1 MASKFFEPATKT
13 YSENMPAAVAP
24 GQIEDAIEQ
33 ILQQRKTHLDIL
45 EQTEEN
51 AIKMRIAF
59 SSFRE
64 QCRIY
69 QQDENL
75 RQKVFGARAAD
86 FMRAAASFSE
96 NEAAELEDALEE
108 LNQNIGAIRNRFLQ
122 DDICIAILGKAGNGK
137 SRLIQSITGLDDNTI
152 PTSDNACCTGTRM
165 IIRNGPAYKATI
177 HFLTKEDFLQKVI
190 QRYADALNTGIKV
203 SNIMDI
209 YKILQ
214 NIPQGG
220 FKNYLL
226 RLKQYAEHMTEYCT
240 YLGLNERTFTN
251 PTMVREFVSQIGVN
265 REEYYYKFMAVDY
278 VEVECPF
285 PTSTVQKLMLVDS
298 VGVNENTLNIQED
311 MLDII
316 SNQADFVFY
325 VKKMGDRD
333 VFVDD
338 DDWNVYDNICMRRP
352 MIAPYKWLYFVF
364 NRFERTYKND
374 SFEDNYYQSV
384 VNHMGANTQCLF
396 HPAGILNIDCSRVD
410 EVRDG
415 LISPMLA
422 HISRYGMESD
432 ALLVS
437 DVNKTIDRV
446 NAAFAKFHQTASGL
460 VLPMFDYNTLKM
472 QMAANAF
479 NEMVQNVSSRR
490 NEYIDMILNSPEAQN
505 WWAHILE
512 ITNDIEMTIPAEQD
526 IQQEFER
533 SGSALRTIE
542 RAFELTRNMLCAIFN
557 KPEFDYT
564 ELSQRIQSDA
574 ARMLLEG
581 SGLDQILP
589 DAMQQQNPLRYIR
602 ERLFV
607 TQGTEVLSYEC
618 RNMERFQI
626 TGRSTMTQM
635 TSDAMRLFDPNAGCG
650 NFPNRWEPGRL
661 PEAIINSLA
670 ACMPAARNS
679 MQTQIRNMISPYQQ
693 AATMVDN
700 FITNIISHT
709 VLVAWQTV
717 FFEHADRLWHERL
730 QVCEDIKYRTE
741 MWNQQIM
748 ALSRA
753 EGIAQILFR

>member
-137 SRLIQSITGLDDNTI
+137 SRLIQSITGLDDYTI
-152 PTSDNACCTGTRM
+152 PTSEKGCCTGTRM
-165 IIRNGPAYKATI
+165 IIRNGPSYKATI

-190 QRYADALNTGIKV
+190 QRYADALNTGVRV
-203 SNIMDI
+203 SDVSDI
-209 YKILQ
+209 HRVLQ
-214 NIPQGG
+214 SIPQGVFESYVG
-220 FKNYLL
+220 
-226 RLKQYAEHMTEYCT
+226 RLKEYET
-240 YLGLNERTFTN
+240 HQGEYLSYLGRGAKRLTN
-251 PTMVREFVSQIGVN
+251 SKEVREYVSQIGVN
-265 REEYYYKFMAVDY
+265 REKYYKFMAVDY

-325 VKKMGDRD
+325 IKKMGDRN
-333 VFVDD
+333 VLVDSY
-338 DDWNVYDNICMRRP
+338 DWKVYRNICDRRP

-364 NRFERTYKND
+364 NRDERKY
-374 SFEDNYYQSV
+374 EDNFETFYCASV
-384 VNHMGANTQCLF
+384 VPELDANVQRSI

-432 ALLVS
+432 ALLVG